1 MEGGRGNKAI
11 KERLGEGT
19 CDGEQVMKPRKRW
32 RIDENKAVTEGGQRM
47 EGSMNKG
54 GERREEY
61 WKG

>member
-1 MEGGRGNKAI
+1 
-11 KERLGEGT
+11 
-19 CDGEQVMKPRKRW
+19 MKPRKRW